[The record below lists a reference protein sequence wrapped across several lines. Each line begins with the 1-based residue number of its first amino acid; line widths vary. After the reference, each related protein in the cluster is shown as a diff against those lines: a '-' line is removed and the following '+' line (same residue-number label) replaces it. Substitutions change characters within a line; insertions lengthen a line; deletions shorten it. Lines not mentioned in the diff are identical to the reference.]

1 MNWNPSK
8 DPVVFGPEI
17 WTLQNQGGISRY
29 FFELVTRLD
38 SLGVRVICLT
48 PTSSNI
54 YLKKLPDR
62 LKIRIVYR
70 RNRFL
75 NYIDYLRIIRNIP
88 KGAIFHPTY
97 FAGIP
102 SIYFNRFLK
111 IRTVVTVFDMISEI
125 FPSEIPRRFGTIDYK
140 KHLVERSNCILAIS
154 KNTKNDLIN
163 ILGAEP
169 NKIGVTLLG
178 VGEEFRRTDLLA
190 SSPRK
195 KFFLYVGKRGGY
207 KNFKSLLLA
216 FSLFHK
222 MNPDF
227 RILAIGGEEVTQ
239 AEQSSIVDL
248 GLQTCIEFMQADDN
262 TLRSLYQEA
271 AGLVYP
277 SLYEGFG
284 LPPLEAMSMG
294 CPVVAASSSSIP
306 EVCGHIPYYFDPNE
320 ETSLLRALLLVQH
333 DSDAIES
340 KINAGI
346 EWSRKFTWELAA
358 MSTLE
363 NYKSI

>member
-29 FFELVTRLD
+29 FFELVTQLD

-54 YLKKLPDR
+54 YLRRLPDR
-62 LKIRIVYR
+62 LKIRVVYR
-70 RNRFL
+70 GNRFL
-75 NYIDYLRIIRNIP
+75 NHIDYLKMIRNIP
-88 KGAIFHPTY
+88 RGAIFHPTY

-102 SIYFNRFLK
+102 SIYFNRFLR
-111 IRTVVTVFDMISEI
+111 IRTVITVFDMISEI
-125 FPSEIPRRFGTIDYK
+125 YPSEIPRRFWSRDYK
-140 KHLVERSNCILAIS
+140 KYLVERSNYILAIS
-154 KNTKNDLIN
+154 ENTKNDLIN
-163 ILGAEP
+163 ILGADP
-169 NKIGVTLLG
+169 DKIGVTLLG
-178 VGEEFRRTDLLA
+178 VGEEFRRTDLLP

-195 KFFLYVGKRGGY
+195 KTFLYVGKRGGY
-207 KNFKSLLLA
+207 KNFKSLVAA

-222 MNPDF
+222 TNPEF
-227 RILAIGGEEVTQ
+227 RILAIGGEDVTQ
-239 AEQSSIVDL
+239 AELSSIEDL
-248 GLQTCIEFMQADDN
+248 GLQTCIEFTQADDN
-262 TLRSLYQEA
+262 ALRSHYQEA

-294 CPVVAASSSSIP
+294 CPVIAASSSSIP
-306 EVCGHIPYYFDPNE
+306 EICGQIPYYFDPND
-320 ETSLLRALLLVQH
+320 ETSLLRALLIFQH
-333 DSDAIES
+333 NSGALAS

-346 EWSRKFTWELAA
+346 VWSRKFTWDRTAL
-358 MSTLE
+358 STLE
-363 NYKSI
+363 KYKSI